1 MTPRQIALVQ
11 ESWNKVQPLADA
23 AAELLYAR
31 LFALDPSLEVLFK
44 GDMREQGR
52 KVMAMISVAV
62 SSLSRLESIVP
73 AVQALGRRH
82 AGYGVEERHYAV
94 VESAL
99 VWTLEQGLGA
109 GFTREVEDAWRTA
122 YGVLATTMKQGSK
135 QAREESHATESA
147 AG

>member
-1 MTPRQIALVQ
+1 MTLRQIALVQ
-11 ESWNKVQPLADA
+11 ESWKKLQPLADA

-31 LFALDPSLEVLFK
+31 LFALDPSLKVLFK
-44 GDMREQGR
+44 GDMRDQGR
-52 KVMAMISVAV
+52 KVIV
-62 SSLSRLESIVP
+62 S

-122 YGVLATTMKQGSK
+122 YGVLATTMKQ
-135 QAREESHATESA
+135 AANNREEDHATESTA
-147 AG
+147 

>member
-11 ESWNKVQPLADA
+11 ESWKRVLPIGDQ

-31 LFALDPSLEVLFK
+31 LFALDPSLERLFK
-44 GDMREQGR
+44 GDMRVQGR
-52 KVMAMISVAV
+52 KLMAMVSAAV
-62 SSLSRLESIVP
+62 SSLTRLDSIVP
-73 AVQALGRRH
+73 VVQALGRRH

-122 YGVLATTMKQGSK
+122 YGVLATTMKTAANQ
-135 QAREESHATESA
+135 EEANRATQFA
-147 AG
+147 AS